1 MKSEPNVTFA
11 VLAAFTLA
19 ILLFLL
25 APTFLVSWA
34 SFGAANTLS
43 VPPADMS
50 LHWHVRLLE
59 NPGWRTALE
68 NSLQIAMLAAL
79 IATAAAVAAAMAL
92 LNARAGIKAMFFGL
106 FLAPLLFPTVALAV
120 GQLGAF
126 AEFGLPDSVLRLA
139 ISHLAI
145 CLPVA
150 FLVVSLAIFGP
161 FEKHVRR
168 ALAFTDSRSFV
179 LSRIVVPLMGAQLLG
194 AAIIAFLFSFD
205 EPVLSQFVGGPD
217 TDTIPRR
224 IFNGIRYELD
234 PTAAA
239 VTLFVFLAW
248 SATAALLIL
257 SDRAFN
263 RGRA

>member
-1 MKSEPNVTFA
+1 MKSAPNITFA
-11 VLAAFTLA
+11 LLAVFTLA
-19 ILLFLL
+19 VLLFLL

-34 SFGAANTLS
+34 SFGAASTLS
-43 VPPADMS
+43 VPPTDLS

-59 NPGWRTALE
+59 NQAWRTALG
-68 NSLQIAMLAAL
+68 NSFQIAVLAAL
-79 IATAAAVAAAMAL
+79 IATVAAVASTMAL
-92 LNARAGIKAMFFGL
+92 VNARARIRTMFFVF

-126 AEFGLPDSVLRLA
+126 AVFGLPDSALRLA

-145 CLPVA
+145 CLPIA

-161 FEKHVRR
+161 FEKHLRR
-168 ALAFTDSRSFV
+168 ALAFTESRSFV
-179 LSRIVVPLMGAQLLG
+179 LSRIIVPLMGTQLIG
-194 AAIIAFLFSFD
+194 AAIVAFLFSFD

-239 VTLFVFLAW
+239 VTLFVFIAW

-263 RGRA
+263 RGKA